1 MSRVGK
7 IPISVPKDV
16 QITISGSLVSV
27 KGKLGELKYELLP
40 GITLAQVENQLIVT
54 REDDT
59 VPQRA
64 RHGLTRAL
72 VSNMVVGVSEG
83 FEKVLH
89 LIGTGYTAEV
99 VNTWLKLSVGYS
111 HDILIE
117 IPEHIAVEAEPVP
130 RAKGSR
136 LAVQAIIKVKG
147 IHKEDVGKF
156 AAEVRKCRPP
166 INYNTGKGIRYANE
180 YVKIKPG
187 KSGAA

>member
-16 QITISGSLVSV
+16 QIKITDSKVNV
-27 KGKLGELKYELLP
+27 KGKLGELDYELLP
-40 GITLAQVENQLIVT
+40 GITVKQEDDQLIVT
-54 REDDT
+54 REDDS

-72 VSNMVVGVSEG
+72 VNNMVIGVSEG

-117 IPEHIAVEAEPVP
+117 IPDHITVQAEPVP

-136 LAVQAIIKVKG
+136 LAVQAIIKVRG

-166 INYNTGKGIRYANE
+166 INYNTGKGIRYSDE
-180 YVKIKPG
+180 FVKIKPG